1 MGNCPQTNALITTQ
15 KIASTMSVLR
25 VLVVAIVFAIAVSSA
40 SGKKSHNQGWG
51 QQQSSGFDIGGI
63 FQKKIQA
70 KKGFL
75 GKIFAAKKKIIG
87 KILSPLIALKS
98 KKAKLVGKL
107 LAPKIV
113 SSGRSSANS
122 PQRSHLPLH
131 RAGTRCNTCC
141 IPKPNQCRHTVCL
154 PVCLLV

>member
-75 GKIFAAKKKIIG
+75 GKIFAAKKKIG

-107 LAPKIV
+107 LAPKIGLIRKKFSKLSSKKSSSS
-113 SSGRSSANS
+113 SSGW
-122 PQRSHLPLH
+122 Q
-131 RAGTRCNTCC
+131 
-141 IPKPNQCRHTVCL
+141 
-154 PVCLLV
+154 